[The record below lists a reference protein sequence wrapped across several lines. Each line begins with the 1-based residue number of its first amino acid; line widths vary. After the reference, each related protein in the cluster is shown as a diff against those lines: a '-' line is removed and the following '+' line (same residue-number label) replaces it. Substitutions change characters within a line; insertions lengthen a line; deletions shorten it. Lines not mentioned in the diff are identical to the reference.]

1 MVFSRKTVKRG
12 SIKKRI
18 SKKRISKKRI
28 SKKRISKKRKQR
40 GGYTTVSSQ
49 SNVTSQTNQPTNI
62 NDYIYAITNS
72 ARKGFFAASI

>member
-49 SNVTSQTNQPTNI
+49 SNVTNQPTNI